1 MKTDEIL
8 AMESKWQKKWE
19 ESGAFEADARE
30 GQPKFFLNVPY
41 PYMNG
46 YLHLGFGV
54 TFLHAEILA
63 RHLRMKGYNV
73 LMPQAFHCTGLP
85 IVAAANRISEG
96 EEMQFRIMRDMGIP
110 QDEIIRFKDP
120 VHWTQYFPPQAMS
133 DLKSLGASVDWRRSF
148 ITTHLNPFYDS
159 FVKWHF
165 RKLKDNGFARLGEH
179 PVIWCP
185 KDEAP
190 VGDHDRLEGEGET
203 PAEFVLLKFPTD
215 GKFLLA
221 ATLRPETVYGQ
232 TNLWVDPDVEYKE
245 VRVGSEIWVVSDETV
260 KKLAEQKKDV
270 EIVGSVNG
278 RDLVGKMVR
287 APEIGSEI
295 PVLPSKFI
303 DPAKGTGI
311 VTSVP
316 SDAPDDWI
324 ALKDLQ
330 EDDET
335 LAEFV
340 LDPDEIRKIEPIAII
355 TSEGWGPLPA
365 VEIVD
370 RMGIENQ
377 MERDKLE
384 KAKDEI
390 YRTGY
395 YTGVM
400 NEDCGDI
407 SGMKVEEAKDVIK
420 RKMIEAGEADIL
432 YEPSGEVIC
441 RCLTPAVV
449 KLVRDQWFLD
459 YGDPEWKKLT
469 YEALEKMKLFPEIS
483 RRQFEYVV
491 DWLREWACA
500 HHHGLGTYLPWDE
513 SWVIESLSDSTIYMS
528 YYTFCHLFPDESA
541 DKVDDDF
548 FDYVLFESGDAKSVA
563 EKTGI
568 DVGTL
573 DAMRKEFLYWYPFDL
588 RNSGKDLI
596 QNHLVFCIFN
606 HVAIFPQECWPRA
619 FGVNGFVKL
628 EGQKMSKSH
637 GRVIYIRKA
646 IKAWGAD
653 ATRITL
659 AQGGEGLDDPSFDGD
674 FADSVGRKLQLWM
687 RFALGDHRTRSD
699 VRQTDRWF
707 RSIMNGALR
716 KYNEA
721 MGLLNLRT
729 ALKHAYFDLQGDWNW
744 YLRRCNDIPNSELL
758 ADFVELQTMLLAPFV
773 PHVCEEIWEGI
784 GREGFVSLARLPEI
798 DEDSIKV
805 ELEASEK
812 FFRNTLDD
820 VRQITRAT
828 GMSPARLVFY
838 THPKWMA
845 NIFEVAVGLKKEG
858 RLEVGVLMKEA
869 MKDDLVRASSK
880 QASKWAPKLVDQVTK
895 MKPSDVEMF
904 SQCIN
909 ERDYLEESKDF
920 LERVFKCEVS
930 IFTADDP
937 ERHDPG
943 SRATGARP
951 WRPAIFIE

>member
-1 MKTDEIL
+1 
-8 AMESKWQKKWE
+8 E

-63 RHLRMKGYNV
+63 RHMRMKGYNV
-73 LMPQAFHCTGLP
+73 LMPQAFHCTGMP

-96 EEMQFRIMRDMGIP
+96 EEMQFGIMRDMGIP
-110 QDEIIRFKDP
+110 QNEIIRFKDP
-120 VHWTQYFPPQAMS
+120 IHWTQYFPPQAMS

-165 RKLKDNGFARLGEH
+165 RRLKDNGFARLGEH

-190 VGDHDRLEGEGET
+190 VGDHDRFEGEGET

-270 EIVGSVNG
+270 EIVGSVSG
-278 RDLVGKMVR
+278 RDLVGKKVR
-287 APEIGSEI
+287 APVIGSEI

-303 DPAKGTGI
+303 DQAKGTGI

-335 LAEFV
+335 LAEFA

-355 TSEGWGPLPA
+355 TSEGWGALPA

-541 DKVDDDF
+541 DKIDDDF

-674 FADSVGRKLQLWM
+674 FADSIGRKLQLWM

-820 VRQITRAT
+820 VRQISRAT
-828 GMSPARLVFY
+828 GMTPARLVFY

-904 SQCIN
+904 SQCIDEKN
-909 ERDYLEESKDF
+909 YLEESKDF

>member
-1 MKTDEIL
+1 MKIDEQL

-63 RHLRMKGYNV
+63 RHMRMRGYNV

-96 EEMQFRIMRDMGIP
+96 EEMQFGIMRDMGIP
-110 QDEIIRFKDP
+110 QDEIVRFNDP
-120 VHWTQYFPPQAMS
+120 VHWTKYFPPQAMI

-148 ITTHLNPFYDS
+148 ITTRLNPFYDS
-159 FVKWHF
+159 FVKWQF
-165 RKLKDNGFARLGEH
+165 RKLKDNGFVRLGEH

-203 PAEFVLLKFPTD
+203 PAEFVLLKFPID

-232 TNLWVDPDVEYKE
+232 TNLWVNPDIEYKE
-245 VRVGSEIWVVSDETV
+245 VRVGSEIWVVSEEATR
-260 KKLAEQKKDV
+260 KLAEQKKDV
-270 EIVGSVNG
+270 EVVGSVSG
-278 RDLVGKMVR
+278 RDFVGKTVR
-287 APEIGSEI
+287 APVIGSEI

-303 DPAKGTGI
+303 DQAKGTGI

-330 EDDET
+330 EDEKT
-335 LAEFV
+335 LAEFD
-340 LDPDEIRKIEPIAII
+340 LDPDEIKDIAPIAII

-469 YEALEKMKLFPEIS
+469 YEALEKMRLLPEIS

-500 HHHGLGTYLPWDE
+500 HHHGLGTSLPWDE
-513 SWVIESLSDSTIYMS
+513 NWVIESLSDSTIYMS
-528 YYTFCHLFPDESA
+528 YYTFCHLLPEGSA

-568 DVGTL
+568 DVETL
-573 DAMRKEFLYWYPFDL
+573 DAMRNEFLYWYPFDL
-588 RNSGKDLI
+588 RNSGKDLV

-606 HVAIFPQECWPRA
+606 HVAIFPQESWPRA

-628 EGQKMSKSH
+628 EGQRMSKSH
-637 GRVIYIRKA
+637 GIVTYIRHA

-653 ATRITL
+653 VTRITL
-659 AQGGEGLDDPSFDGD
+659 AQGGEGLDDPSFDVD
-674 FADSVGRKLQLWM
+674 FADSIGRKLRQWM
-687 RFALGDHRTRSD
+687 RFALSDHETRGD
-699 VRQTDRWF
+699 VQPIDRWF
-707 RSIMNGALR
+707 RSVMNRAVGR
-716 KYNEA
+716 YNEA
-721 MGLLNLRT
+721 MELLYLRT

-784 GREGFVSLARLPEI
+784 GKEGFVSLARLPET

-820 VRQITRAT
+820 VRQISRAT
-828 GMSPARLVFY
+828 GMTPARLVFY
-838 THPKWMA
+838 THPEWMA
-845 NIFEVAVGLKKEG
+845 NMFETAVGLRKEG

-895 MKPSDVEMF
+895 MKPSDVTMF
-904 SQCIN
+904 SQCIDEKN
-909 ERDYLEESKDF
+909 YLEESKGF
-920 LERVFKCEVS
+920 LEREFKCEVS